1 MLTVSPHTEG
11 KQIKLIIRAMNAD
24 ESGVKRFL
32 CSDLAILSVDG
43 QARYVS
49 LEEIWRTGAV
59 VEAEESAPLSASGE
73 LRSCGITL
81 NADVE
86 RVEQHDYGYR
96 IELRFRDRE
105 WTPEL
110 FKPAHLTDLT
120 AIGAKARAQGAEES

>member
-1 MLTVSPHTEG
+1 MRRVSPHTEG
-11 KQIKLIIRAMNAD
+11 KQIKLIFRAMNAD

-43 QARYVS
+43 EARYVN

-59 VEAEESAPLSASGE
+59 VESEEDAPMGACVA

-81 NADVE
+81 KADVE
-86 RVEQHDYGYR
+86 RVEEHEYGYR
-96 IELRFRDRE
+96 IEIRFRNRE

-120 AIGAKARAQGAEES
+120 AIGAKARVRGAEEV